1 MKAQSRNALY
11 FLSLTPAIAVIGG
24 NLLGEYFSLLNTVYS
39 LIFLAIVELVTKP
52 ITANQAGNK
61 TDYMPLV
68 VLYLHVPF
76 QLMAIGSLFWAI
88 ANKTLTDIWIFVAA
102 ISTGINSGSSAIV
115 VAHEFIHQKNTIK
128 KLAGKL
134 LLFTAGNPY
143 FFIDHLLVHH
153 KWVATPK
160 DHASARFGENLY
172 AFFVRSVIGQLK
184 GAFLLEA
191 NRLKKRHQLPVGL
204 MNYVVRQLFLQ
215 LLLMAVLFYFIGG
228 IAVFAWVIQVITAN
242 FLLEYV
248 NYLQHYGLSRPEK
261 SRVTEAHSWDT
272 DQFVSRFVLVDL
284 ARHADHHCHASK
296 PYHTLQHY
304 KQSPKLPGGY
314 ASLFFVAAIPPLWF
328 KIVNPKIKLRNHSH

>member
-1 MKAQSRNALY
+1 MKVQIRNTLY
-11 FLSLTPAIAVIGG
+11 LLSLTPAIAVISG
-24 NLLGEYFSLLNTVYS
+24 NLIGGYFSVLNTIYS
-39 LIFLAIVELVTKP
+39 LLFLAIVEWVTKP

-61 TDYMPLV
+61 TDHIPLV

-76 QLMAIGSLFWAI
+76 QLAAIGSLFWAI
-88 ANKTLTDIWIFVAA
+88 ANKTLTDYWIFAAA

-115 VAHEFIHQKNTIK
+115 AAHEFIHQKATIK

-143 FFIDHLLVHH
+143 FFIDHLLIHH
-153 KWVATPK
+153 KWVATQK
-160 DHASARFGENLY
+160 DHASARYGENLY
-172 AFFVRSVIGQLK
+172 AFFVRSVLGQLK

-191 NRLKKRHQLPVGL
+191 NRLKKHQQLQLGL

-215 LLLMAVLFYFIGG
+215 WILMVGLFYFIGW
-228 IAVFAWVIQVITAN
+228 IAIVAWIIQVFTAN

-248 NYLQHYGLSRPEK
+248 NYVQHYGLSRPEK

-272 DQFVSRFVLVDL
+272 DQLVSRFVLVDL
-284 ARHADHHCHASK
+284 ARHADHHYHAAK

-304 KQSPKLPGGY
+304 EHSPKLPGGY

-328 KIVNPKIKLRNHSH
+328 KIVNPKIKLDQINN